1 MSRTEKSSRMRKVN
15 ELLREVLAEE
25 VHELKDPRIGFV
37 TVTGVDTS
45 PDLRRATVFYSVMG
59 TPDEQDATADA
70 LEHAAPHLQSSMAK
84 QVRLKY
90 TPVLEF
96 RVDPAIQQ
104 GLRMSKILADIADE
118 REHVDSDD
126 ADAEDNRDE

>member
-25 VHELKDPRIGFV
+25 VHDLKDPRIGFT

-45 PDLRRATVFYSVMG
+45 PDLRRATVYYSVMG
-59 TPDEQDATADA
+59 TPEEQEATAAA
-70 LEHAAPHLQSSMAK
+70 LANAAPRLQGLLAK

-90 TPVLEF
+90 TPRLEF
-96 RVDPAIQQ
+96 EIDPAIEQ
-104 GLRMSKILADIADE
+104 GLRMSKILAELTEE
-118 REHVDSDD
+118 RDD
-126 ADAEDNRDE
+126 AQEETEESASGQ